1 MILIFDWF
9 SRDSVSLWWVLFCWQ
24 LATDHWQLM
33 YIELHSR
40 SAFSFLE
47 GASLP
52 EELISTCA
60 QLGMPAMALLDT
72 DGVYGAPR
80 FHLAADKV
88 KIKAHIGAE
97 VACSSLHN
105 VILSEAS
112 ASRSEALAESKDPYP
127 RQSLERV
134 GIPRSARNDKSKGND
149 KTFRL
154 PLLVASR
161 AGYQNLCRLITKM
174 KLRAKKGEGIVCQ
187 EELEEHAEGLICLTG
202 GADGPLAAVLQ
213 QGGTEEARQQVDR
226 LISIFGPSNVYV
238 ELQRHFRREEEARNR
253 AAIAIARSLHLPILA
268 TNGVCY
274 ATSKAR
280 ELCDAFTAIRHRRT
294 LSTAGRLLSR
304 NSERFLKSPHEMQQL
319 FADLP
324 EALAN
329 TLELSSRLEFT
340 LNDLGYEF
348 PRYPVPE
355 GETMNSFLRERAWEG
370 FCHRYGCKSHDLQAR
385 ARLQIEKE
393 LKLIEKLKLA
403 GYFLIVWDLVRFCR
417 EQNILVQGRGSAANS
432 AVCYS
437 LGITAVDAVGMELLF
452 ERFLSEERGEWPD
465 IDLDLPSGDEREKV
479 IQYLYKKY
487 GERGAAMTANVITY
501 RNRMAA
507 REMGKALGF
516 DPETLQ
522 KISAAVATW
531 EFRDENDSLD
541 RRFRDAGLDLSH
553 PRLRKY
559 YELCLAVQDMPRHL
573 GQHSG
578 GMVICQGQLD
588 SVVPLEPA
596 SMPGRVVVQW
606 DKEDCA
612 DMGIIKVDLLGL
624 GMMAVLKDSIEF
636 IRDHYREEVD
646 LAHLPQDDSLVYS
659 ALQQADTVGLF
670 QVESRAQ
677 MSCLPRLRPQRFYDI
692 VVQVAIIRPGP
703 IVGQMVNPFL
713 QRRQGREE
721 VTYPHPSLET
731 VLQRTL
737 GVPLFQEQLL
747 RIAMIAANF
756 TGGEAEELRRAMGF
770 KRSQARMKE
779 IEAKLRAGMTA
790 NGISPKAQEEII
802 LSITSLALYGFP
814 ESHAASFAL
823 IAYASAY
830 LKCHYLAAFTAA
842 LLNNQPMGFY
852 SPATI
857 VKDAQRHGL
866 KILPVDVMRSEWN
879 CALER
884 VVSPESR
891 VPSETVA
898 GCQYPVAGKVIG
910 RQSLVVGKTNF
921 AENTNS
927 DTAWDQSRQG
937 RNVIAQ
943 DVSPGKEKED
953 WNKSRRDDTS
963 QSATNNHQSTIF
975 KIEGG
980 KSIKNSSSIALRM
993 GLRYVRGLRE
1003 KAGMALVRERLRASF
1018 TSIHDLTRRIPEL
1031 RKDELT
1037 TLAEI
1042 GALNSVARGQGPVTG
1057 DEARFLRPSHSL
1069 RGRNDNIFAGHWV
1082 LGTGNCGFTRD
1093 SGLATRDSKFHRR
1106 DALWQ
1111 VERAV
1116 RGSGPLLEQQPEPDS
1131 PSPLQPMN
1139 HEERLVADFHG
1150 TGLTVGPHPMA
1161 YRRAWLNAMG
1171 IRRASELRDLPTGK
1185 RLRIGGCVITRQR
1198 PGTAKGFVFIS
1209 LEDET
1214 GVANAIIRP
1223 DLFHQNRLLLASE
1236 RFLAIEGI
1244 LQNQDNV
1251 ISVRAERVQP
1261 LFVTKAETSSHD
1273 FY

>member
-1 MILIFDWF
+1 
-9 SRDSVSLWWVLFCWQ
+9 
-24 LATDHWQLM
+24 M
-33 YIELHSR
+33 YIELHAR

-52 EELISTCA
+52 EELIGVGA
-60 QLGMPAMALLDT
+60 HFGMPAMALLDS

-80 FHLAADKV
+80 FHLAAK
-88 KIKAHIGAE
+88 KIGLKAHIGAE
-97 VACSSLHN
+97 VTCGP
-105 VILSEAS
+105 VILSGAGD
-112 ASRSEALAESKDPYP
+112 SRSEALAGAKDPYHRRSVP
-127 RQSLERV
+127 EV
-134 GIPRSARNDKSKGND
+134 EIPRFARNDKTNKKGD
-149 KTFRL
+149 DQRSDQKKGDFFRL
-154 PLLVASR
+154 PLLVSSR
-161 AGYQNLCRLITKM
+161 AGYQNLCRLITRM
-174 KLRAKKGEGIVCQ
+174 KLRAKKGEGAICA
-187 EELEEHAEGLICLTG
+187 EELQEHAHGLICLTG
-202 GADGPLAAVLQ
+202 GAEGPLATALQ
-213 QGGTEEARQQVDR
+213 QGGMDEARHFVDQ
-226 LISIFGPSNVYV
+226 LTGIFGAGNVYV
-238 ELQRHFRREEEARNR
+238 ELQRHFQREEEARNR
-253 AAIAIARSLHLPILA
+253 AAISIARSMNLPLLA

-274 ATSKAR
+274 AIPQGR
-280 ELCDAFTAIRHRRT
+280 QLCDAFTAIRNHRT
-294 LSTAGRLLSR
+294 LSTAGRLLTR
-304 NSERFLKSPHEMQQL
+304 NAERFLKSSQEMQQL
-319 FADLP
+319 FADYP
-324 EALAN
+324 EAIAN
-329 TLELSSRLEFT
+329 TRELSARLEFT

-370 FCHRYGCKSHDLQAR
+370 FRQRYGRSSREMQAK
-385 ARLQIEKE
+385 ARRQIEKE
-393 LKLIEKLKLA
+393 LALIEKLKLA
-403 GYFLIVWDLVRFCR
+403 GYFLIVWDLVRYCR

-479 IQYLYKKY
+479 IQYVYKRY
-487 GERGAAMTANVITY
+487 GARGAAMTANVITY

-516 DPETLQ
+516 DAETLQ

-531 EFRDENDSLD
+531 EFRDENDALD
-541 RRFRDAGLDLSH
+541 RRFRDAGLDLNH

-559 YELCLAVQDMPRHL
+559 YELCIAVQDMPRHL

-578 GMVICQGQLD
+578 GMVVCQGQLD

-612 DMGIIKVDLLGL
+612 DMGIVKVDLLGL
-624 GMMAVLKDSIEF
+624 GMMAVLKDSIEL
-636 IRDHYREEVD
+636 IRDHYHEEVD
-646 LAHLPQDDSLVYS
+646 LAHLPPDDPQVYS
-659 ALQQADTVGLF
+659 SLQQADTVGLF

-677 MSCLPRLRPQRFYDI
+677 MASLPRLLPRRFYDI

-703 IVGQMVNPFL
+703 IVGQMVNPFIL
-713 QRRQGREE
+713 RRQGREA

-756 TGGEAEELRRAMGF
+756 TGGEAEDLRRAMGF
-770 KRSQARMKE
+770 KRSQARMRE
-779 IEAKLRAGMTA
+779 IEAKLRAGMTQ
-790 NGISPKAQEEII
+790 NDIPPKAQEEII
-802 LSITSLALYGFP
+802 LSITSFALYGFP

-823 IAYASAY
+823 LAYASAY
-830 LKCHYLAAFTAA
+830 LKCRYLAAFTAA

-866 KILPVDVMRSEWN
+866 KLLPVDVTCSEWK
-879 CALER
+879 CTLEEA
-884 VVSPESR
+884 VSSQLSAISR
-891 VPSETVA
+891 SGKAVA
-898 GCQYPVAGKVIG
+898 SGQGLVGSNELPVADDVVD
-910 RQSLVVGKTNF
+910 RSSLVVDDSWVVG
-921 AENTNS
+921 
-927 DTAWDQSRQG
+927 WQMGQSREG
-937 RNVIAQ
+937 RYSLAQ
-943 DVSPGKEKED
+943 DVSPGTGHTN
-953 WNKSRRDDTS
+953 WNKSRRDDTFP
-963 QSATNNHQSTIF
+963 NP
-975 KIEGG
+975 
-980 KSIKNSSSIALRM
+980 IALRM

-1003 KAGMALVRERLRASF
+1003 EAGQALLRERMLAPF
-1018 TSIHDLTRRIPEL
+1018 TSIHDLTRRVPEL

-1042 GALNSVARGQGPVTG
+1042 GALNSVAKTG
-1057 DEARFLRPSHSL
+1057 HGSSRISA
-1069 RGRNDNIFAGHWV
+1069 
-1082 LGTGNCGFTRD
+1082 D
-1093 SGLATRDSKFHRR
+1093 SINNQKSSDVFKSKNFHRR

-1116 RGSGPLLEQQPEPDS
+1116 RGSGPLLEEQPEPDAS
-1131 PSPLQPMN
+1131 SPLQPMN

-1161 YRRAWLNAMG
+1161 YRRDWLNAMG
-1171 IRRASELRDLPTGK
+1171 IRRASELRNIPSGK
-1185 RLRIGGCVITRQR
+1185 RLRIGGCVIVRQR
-1198 PGTAKGFVFIS
+1198 PGTAKGFVFLS

-1214 GVANAIIRP
+1214 GVANAIITP

-1236 RFLAIEGI
+1236 KFLAIEGI

-1251 ISVRAERVQP
+1251 ISVKAERVQP
-1261 LFVTKAETSSHD
+1261 LFVTKAETVSHD
-1273 FY
+1273 FH

>member
-1 MILIFDWF
+1 
-9 SRDSVSLWWVLFCWQ
+9 
-24 LATDHWQLM
+24 M
-33 YIELHSR
+33 YVELHTR

-52 EELISTCA
+52 EELISVGS
-60 QLGMPAMALLDT
+60 QLNMPAMALLDV
-72 DGVYGAPR
+72 DGVYGSPR
-80 FHLAADKV
+80 FHHAAK
-88 KIKAHIGAE
+88 KIGFKAHIGAE
-97 VACSSLHN
+97 VTTNFASSGSGA
-105 VILSEAS
+105 V
-112 ASRSEALAESKDPYP
+112 
-127 RQSLERV
+127 
-134 GIPRSARNDKSKGND
+134 
-149 KTFRL
+149 RL
-154 PLLVASR
+154 PLLVSSR
-161 AGYQNLCRLITKM
+161 TGYQNLCRLITRM
-174 KLRAKKGEGIVCQ
+174 KLRAKKGEGAVLHP
-187 EELEEHAEGLICLTG
+187 ELEEYAEGLICLTG
-202 GADGPLAAVLQ
+202 GAEGPLAAALHR
-213 QGGTEEARQQVDR
+213 GGSDEAQRQVEQLVR
-226 LISIFGPSNVYV
+226 AFGPRNVYV
-238 ELQRHFRREEEARNR
+238 EVQRHFQREEESRNR
-253 AAIAIARSLHLPILA
+253 ASIAIARSLNLPLLA

-274 ATSKAR
+274 ATAKNR
-280 ELCDAFTAIRHRRT
+280 ELCDAFTAIRNHRT
-294 LSTAGRLLSR
+294 LSTAGRLLAR
-304 NSERFLKSPHEMQQL
+304 NSERFLKSAPEMQHL

-324 EALAN
+324 EAISN
-329 TLELSSRLEFT
+329 TCELSSRLEFT
-340 LNDLGYEF
+340 LSDLGYEF

-355 GETMNSFLRERAWEG
+355 GETMNSFLCDRAWEG
-370 FCHRYGCKSHDLQAR
+370 FRQRYGRDSADLQNR
-385 ARLQIEKE
+385 ARLQIERE
-393 LKLIEKLKLA
+393 LALIEKLKLA

-437 LGITAVDAVGMELLF
+437 LGITAVDAVSMELLF

-479 IQYLYKKY
+479 IQYVYRRY

-507 REMGKALGF
+507 REMGKAMGF
-516 DPETLQ
+516 DPETLNR
-522 KISAAVATW
+522 ISAAVATW
-531 EFRDENDSLD
+531 EFRDENDKLD
-541 RRFRDAGLDLSH
+541 RRFRDAGLDLTH

-624 GMMAVLKDSIEF
+624 GMMAVLKDSIEL
-636 IRDHYREEVD
+636 IREHHHEEVD
-646 LAHLPQDDSLVYS
+646 LAHLPQNDSEVYS
-659 ALQQADTVGLF
+659 ALQQADTIGMF

-677 MSCLPRLRPQRFYDI
+677 MSCLPRLRPLRFYDI

-713 QRRQGREE
+713 ERRQGRQE
-721 VTYPHPSLET
+721 VTYAHPSLEP
-731 VLQRTL
+731 VLKRTL

-756 TGGEAEELRRAMGF
+756 TGGEAEDLRRAMGF

-779 IEAKLRAGMTA
+779 IETKLRAGMTA

-802 LSITSLALYGFP
+802 LSITSFALYGFP

-830 LKCHYLAAFTAA
+830 LKCRYLAAFTAA

-866 KILPVDVMRSEWN
+866 KLLPVDVTKSEWN
-879 CALER
+879 CTL
-884 VVSPESR
+884 
-891 VPSETVA
+891 ETVLST
-898 GCQYPVAGKVIG
+898 QYPVPSK
-910 RQSLVVGKTNF
+910 
-921 AENTNS
+921 
-927 DTAWDQSRQG
+927 
-937 RNVIAQ
+937 
-943 DVSPGKEKED
+943 
-953 WNKSRRDDTS
+953 
-963 QSATNNHQSTIF
+963 H
-975 KIEGG
+975 
-980 KSIKNSSSIALRM
+980 IALRM

-1003 KAGMALVRERLRASF
+1003 DAARSLLRERMLAPF
-1018 TSIHDLTRRIPEL
+1018 TSIHDLTRRVSEV

-1042 GALNSVARGQGPVTG
+1042 GALNSISSSVESSSRSKP
-1057 DEARFLRPSHSL
+1057 ES
-1069 RGRNDNIFAGHWV
+1069 RNTTPR
-1082 LGTGNCGFTRD
+1082 L
-1093 SGLATRDSKFHRR
+1093 HRR

-1116 RGSGPLLEQQPEPDS
+1116 RTSGPLLEHLPEPDT
-1131 PSPLQPMN
+1131 PSPLKPMN

-1161 YRRAWLNAMG
+1161 YRRAWLSAMG
-1171 IRRASELRDLPTGK
+1171 IRRASDLRGIQSGR

-1198 PGTAKGFVFIS
+1198 PGTAKGFVFVS

-1214 GVANAIIRP
+1214 GVANAIINP
-1223 DLFHQNRLLLASE
+1223 DLFHRHRLLLASE

-1251 ISVRAERVQP
+1251 ISVKAERVLP
-1261 LFVTKAETSSHD
+1261 LFVTRAETVSHD
-1273 FY
+1273 FH